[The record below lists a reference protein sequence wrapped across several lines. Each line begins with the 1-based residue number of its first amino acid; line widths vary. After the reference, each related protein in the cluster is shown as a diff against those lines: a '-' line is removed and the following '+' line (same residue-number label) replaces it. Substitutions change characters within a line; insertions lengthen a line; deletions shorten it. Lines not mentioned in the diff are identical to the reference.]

1 MAGYSPNLLV
11 KKLGYKD
18 GQVALLV
25 AVPPGL
31 VEISKFPGFAKVTAV
46 ETPQTKSG
54 PRSLDVIHWFETS
67 RALLADNLSTMAARL
82 RADGMLWMS
91 WPKKSSK
98 MPTDVTEDVLREV
111 ILPTGLVD
119 VKVCAVDEV
128 WSGLKFMWRKEV
140 RAGLS

>member
-1 MAGYSPNLLV
+1 MAGYSPNPLV

-18 GQVALLV
+18 GQVALLIT
-25 AVPPGL
+25 VPPRL
-31 VEISKFPGFAKVTAV
+31 TEISQFTGFAKVTTV
-46 ETPQTKSG
+46 ETPHTKSG
-54 PRSLDVIHWFETS
+54 PRDTDVVHWFETS
-67 RALLADNLSTMAARL
+67 RARLTDHLPAIAAQL
-82 RADGMLWMS
+82 RADGMLWIS

-98 MPTDVTEDVLREV
+98 VPTDITEDVLREV

>member
-1 MAGYSPNLLV
+1 MAGYSPNPLV

-18 GQVALLV
+18 VQTALLIG
-25 AVPPGL
+25 VPANL
-31 VEISKFPGFAKVTAV
+31 TEISKFLGFADVTILDA
-46 ETPQTKSG
+46 PQVAPG
-54 PRSLDVIHWFETS
+54 ERSLDLIHWFETS
-67 RALLADNLSTMAARL
+67 RARLADELPSLAAQL
-82 RADGMLWMS
+82 RADGMLWIS

-98 MPTDVTEDVLREV
+98 MPTDITEDVLREV

-140 RAGLS
+140 RGELS